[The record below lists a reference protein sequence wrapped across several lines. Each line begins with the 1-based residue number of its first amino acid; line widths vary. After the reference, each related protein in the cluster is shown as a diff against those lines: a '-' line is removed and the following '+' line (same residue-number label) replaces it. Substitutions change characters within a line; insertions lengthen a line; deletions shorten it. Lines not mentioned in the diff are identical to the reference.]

1 LRQQTIKQLL
11 RNLPQKGKV
20 EWIGIRPE
28 KRKDVAVVETVSV
41 IDKGLEGD
49 HYAGRSGKRSVTLI
63 QQEHIVTIASLLHKK
78 TIEPESL
85 RRNIVVS
92 GINLLA
98 LKDREFKI
106 GTAILKMTG
115 LCHPCSRMEE
125 TFGEGGYNA
134 VRGHGGI
141 NASVIRP
148 GIKSFFTAETQSAQ
162 RRNWFM
168 LVVYNR
174 KLFFS
179 VSSVSLR

>member
-1 LRQQTIKQLL
+1 MADKFSVKQLIQ
-11 RNLPQKGKV
+11 NLPQQGKV

-28 KRKDVAVVETVSV
+28 KRKPLKKLNKVRVLEQ
-41 IDKGLEGD
+41 GLKGD
-49 HYAGRSGKRSVTLI
+49 HYTGVSGNRSVTLI
-63 QQEHIVTIASLLHKK
+63 QAEHITAIASLLHKDK
-78 TIEPESL
+78 INPLEL

-106 GTAILKMTG
+106 GTAVLKMTG

-141 NASVIRP
+141 NARVIVP
-148 GIKSFFTAETQSAQ
+148 GEIKLKDKVE
-162 RRNWFM
+162 
-168 LVVYNR
+168 LI
-174 KLFFS
+174 
-179 VSSVSLR
+179 